1 MSNILIIKLGSL
13 GDVVQISGALRDIR
27 EHHQNEKITILTTSK
42 YLNLFKNCPY
52 VDDCLEDE
60 RLPRYN
66 VFYLLRLKKSIN
78 SLNFN
83 KVYDLQNS
91 NRTNFYKKFLF
102 NIKDWSSSKDIP
114 ENKYNNSV
122 LQRFDEQLRKS
133 NIQTRYTLKPD
144 FSWAAVHTNNYN
156 LDTNK
161 KYILFFPFCSK
172 DLNHKRWPYFSEL
185 INLIKQNHSQY
196 ELVVAPGPGE
206 IEEAKSFKIRVALNN
221 NSALDFFELASL
233 IKKSHLVIANDTG
246 PAHMAAHLGAKGFAL
261 FGPHTTPEKVSIER
275 EKFIALQT
283 TDLKSLFADRVYA
296 LIKSS
301 ITKLRRL
308 AYFLITSFQ

>member
-27 EHHQNEKITILTTSK
+27 EHHKNEKITILTTSK
-42 YLNLFKNCPY
+42 YINLFKNCPY
-52 VDDCLEDE
+52 VDNCLEDE

-66 VFYLLRLKKSIN
+66 IFYLLRLRKIIN

-91 NRTNFYKKFLF
+91 NRTNFYRKFLF
-102 NIKDWSSSKDIP
+102 NVKNWSSSRDIS

-122 LQRFDEQLRKS
+122 LQRFDVQLRKS
-133 NIQTRYTLKPD
+133 NIQTLYTLKPD
-144 FSWAAVHTNNYN
+144 FSWAAEKANNYN
-156 LDTNK
+156 LNTDK
-161 KYILFFPFCSK
+161 KYILFFPFCSR
-172 DLNHKRWPYFSEL
+172 DLIHKRWPYFSEL
-185 INLIKQNHSQY
+185 INLIKQNHPEYS
-196 ELVVAPGPGE
+196 LVVAPGPGE
-206 IEEAKSFKIRVALNN
+206 IEEAKSLDIKIALNN
-221 NSALDFFELASL
+221 NLSLNFFELASL

-246 PAHMAAHLGAKGFAL
+246 PAHMAAHLGARGFTL

-283 TDLKSLFADRVYA
+283 MDLKSLFADRVYA

-301 ITKLRRL
+301 I
-308 AYFLITSFQ
+308 IN

>member
-27 EHHQNEKITILTTSK
+27 EHHKNEKITILTTSK

-66 VFYLLRLKKSIN
+66 IFYLFRLRKIVN

-91 NRTNFYKKFLF
+91 NRTSFYRKFIF
-102 NIKDWSSSKDIP
+102 NVKDWSSSKDIP

-133 NIQTRYTLKPD
+133 NIQTFYTLKPD
-144 FSWAAVHTNNYN
+144 FSWAAEKANSYN
-156 LDTNK
+156 LDTDK
-161 KYILFFPFCSK
+161 KYVLFFPFCSK
-172 DLNHKRWPYFSEL
+172 DLTHKRWPYFSEL
-185 INLIKQNHSQY
+185 INLIKKNHPQY
-196 ELVVAPGPGE
+196 ALVVAPGPGE
-206 IEEAKSFKIRVALNN
+206 IEEAKSLEIKIALNN
-221 NSALDFFELASL
+221 NLPLNFFELASL

-246 PAHMAAHLGAKGFAL
+246 PAHMAAHLGARGFTL

-283 TDLKSLFADRVYA
+283 MDLKSLFADRVYA

-301 ITKLRRL
+301 ITN
-308 AYFLITSFQ
+308 

>member
-27 EHHQNEKITILTTSK
+27 EHHKNEKITILTTSK
-42 YLNLFKNCPY
+42 YINLFKNCPY
-52 VDDCLEDE
+52 VDNCLEDE

-66 VFYLLRLKKSIN
+66 IFYLLRLRKIIN

-91 NRTNFYKKFLF
+91 NRTNFYRKFLF
-102 NIKDWSSSKDIP
+102 NVKNWSSSRDIP

-133 NIQTRYTLKPD
+133 NIKTLYTLKPD
-144 FSWAAVHTNNYN
+144 FSWAAEKANNYN
-156 LDTNK
+156 LNTDK
-161 KYILFFPFCSK
+161 KYILFFPFCSR
-172 DLNHKRWPYFSEL
+172 DLIHKRWPYFSEL
-185 INLIKQNHSQY
+185 INLIKQNHPEYS
-196 ELVVAPGPGE
+196 LVVAPGPGE
-206 IEEAKSFKIRVALNN
+206 IEEAKSLDVKIAINN
-221 NSALDFFELASL
+221 NLPLNFFELASL

-246 PAHMAAHLGAKGFAL
+246 PAHMAAHLGARGFAL

-283 TDLKSLFADRVYA
+283 MDLKSLFADRVYA

-301 ITKLRRL
+301 I
-308 AYFLITSFQ
+308 IN

>member
-27 EHHQNEKITILTTSK
+27 EHHKNEKITILTTSK

-52 VDDCLEDE
+52 VDDCLEDK

-66 VFYLLRLKKSIN
+66 IFYLLRLRKIVN

-91 NRTNFYKKFLF
+91 NRTSFYRRYIF

-133 NIQTRYTLKPD
+133 NIQCLYTLKPD
-144 FSWAAVHTNNYN
+144 FSWAAEKANSYN
-156 LDTNK
+156 LDTDK
-161 KYILFFPFCSK
+161 KYVLFFPFCSK
-172 DLNHKRWPYFSEL
+172 DLIHKRWPYFSEL
-185 INLIKQNHSQY
+185 INLIKKNHPQY
-196 ELVVAPGPGE
+196 ALVVAPGPGE
-206 IEEAKSFKIRVALNN
+206 IEEAKSLDVKIALNN
-221 NSALDFFELASL
+221 NLPLNFFELASL

-246 PAHMAAHLGAKGFAL
+246 PAHMAAHLGARGFTL

-283 TDLKSLFADRVYA
+283 MDLKSLFADRVYA

-301 ITKLRRL
+301 ITN
-308 AYFLITSFQ
+308 

>member
-13 GDVVQISGALRDIR
+13 GDVVQISGVLRDIR
-27 EHHQNEKITILTTSK
+27 EHHKNEKITILTTSK

-66 VFYLLRLKKSIN
+66 IFYLLKLKKIIN
-78 SLNFN
+78 ALNFV

-91 NRTNFYKKFLF
+91 NRTNFYRKFLF

-144 FSWAAVHTNNYN
+144 FSWAAGQANNYN

-161 KYILFFPFCSK
+161 KYILLFPFCSR
-172 DLNHKRWPYFSEL
+172 DLIHKRWPYFSEL
-185 INLIKQNHSQY
+185 INLIKQNHPQY
-196 ELVVAPGPGE
+196 ALVVAPGPGE
-206 IEEAKSFKIRVALNN
+206 IEEAKSFNIKIALNN
-221 NSALDFFELASL
+221 NLPLNFFELASL

-246 PAHMAAHLGAKGFAL
+246 PAHMAAHLGARGFTL

-283 TDLKSLFADRVYA
+283 MDLKSLFADRVYA

-301 ITKLRRL
+301 I
-308 AYFLITSFQ
+308 IN

>member
-27 EHHQNEKITILTTSK
+27 EHHKNEKITILTTSK

-52 VDDCLEDE
+52 IDDCLEDE

-66 VFYLLRLKKSIN
+66 IFYLLRLKKNIN

-91 NRTNFYKKFLF
+91 NRTNFYRKFLF
-102 NIKDWSSSKDIP
+102 NIKDWSTSKDIP
-114 ENKYNNSV
+114 DNKYNNSV

-144 FSWAAVHTNNYN
+144 FSWATQHANNYN
-156 LDTNK
+156 LDTIK

-172 DLNHKRWPYFSEL
+172 DLIHKRWPYFSEL
-185 INLIKQNHSQY
+185 ISLIKQNHPQY

-206 IEEAKSFKIRVALNN
+206 IEEAKSLNIKVALKNN
-221 NSALDFFELASL
+221 LALNFFELASL

-246 PAHMAAHLGAKGFAL
+246 PAHMAAHLGAKGFTL

-283 TDLKSLFADRVYA
+283 MDLKSLFADRVYA

-301 ITKLRRL
+301 I
-308 AYFLITSFQ
+308 IS

>member
-27 EHHQNEKITILTTSK
+27 EHHKNEKITILTTSK
-42 YLNLFKNCPY
+42 YINLFKNCPY
-52 VDDCLEDE
+52 VDNCLEDE

-66 VFYLLRLKKSIN
+66 IFYLLRLRKIIN

-91 NRTNFYKKFLF
+91 NRTNFYRKFLF
-102 NIKDWSSSKDIP
+102 NVKNWSSSRDIP

-122 LQRFDEQLRKS
+122 LKRFDEQLRKS
-133 NIQTRYTLKPD
+133 NIQTLYTLKPD
-144 FSWAAVHTNNYN
+144 FSWAAEKANNYN
-156 LDTNK
+156 LDTDK
-161 KYILFFPFCSK
+161 KYILFFPFCSR
-172 DLNHKRWPYFSEL
+172 DLIHKRWPYFSEL
-185 INLIKQNHSQY
+185 INLIKQNHPEYS
-196 ELVVAPGPGE
+196 LVVAPGPGE
-206 IEEAKSFKIRVALNN
+206 IEEAKSLDVKIAINN
-221 NSALDFFELASL
+221 NLPLNFFELASL

-246 PAHMAAHLGAKGFAL
+246 PAHMAAHLGARGFTL

-283 TDLKSLFADRVYA
+283 MDLKSLFADRVYA

-301 ITKLRRL
+301 I
-308 AYFLITSFQ
+308 IN

>member
-27 EHHQNEKITILTTSK
+27 EHHKNEKITILTTSK
-42 YLNLFKNCPY
+42 YINLFKNCPY
-52 VDDCLEDE
+52 VDNCLEDE

-66 VFYLLRLKKSIN
+66 IFYLLRLRKIIN

-91 NRTNFYKKFLF
+91 NRTNFYRKFLF
-102 NIKDWSSSKDIP
+102 NVKNWSSSRDVP

-133 NIQTRYTLKPD
+133 NIQTFYTLKPD
-144 FSWAAVHTNNYN
+144 FSWAAEKANNYN
-156 LDTNK
+156 LDTDK
-161 KYILFFPFCSK
+161 KYILFFPFCSR
-172 DLNHKRWPYFSEL
+172 DLIHKRWPYFSEL
-185 INLIKQNHSQY
+185 INLIKQNHPEYS
-196 ELVVAPGPGE
+196 LVVAPGPGE
-206 IEEAKSFKIRVALNN
+206 IEEAKSLDIKIALNN
-221 NSALDFFELASL
+221 NLPLNFFELASL

-246 PAHMAAHLGAKGFAL
+246 PAHMAAHLGARGFTL

-283 TDLKSLFADRVYA
+283 MDLKSLFADRVYA

-301 ITKLRRL
+301 I
-308 AYFLITSFQ
+308 IN

>member
-27 EHHQNEKITILTTSK
+27 EHHKNEKITILTTSK
-42 YLNLFKNCPY
+42 YINLFKNCPY
-52 VDDCLEDE
+52 IDDCLEDE

-66 VFYLLRLKKSIN
+66 IFYLLRLRKIIN

-91 NRTNFYKKFLF
+91 NRTNFYRKFLF
-102 NIKDWSSSKDIP
+102 NVKNWSSSRDIP

-133 NIQTRYTLKPD
+133 NIQTLYTLKPD
-144 FSWAAVHTNNYN
+144 FSWAAEKANNYN
-156 LDTNK
+156 LDTDK
-161 KYILFFPFCSK
+161 KYILFFPFCSR
-172 DLNHKRWPYFSEL
+172 DLIHKRWPYFSEL
-185 INLIKQNHSQY
+185 INLIKQNHPQY
-196 ELVVAPGPGE
+196 SLVVAPGPGE
-206 IEEAKSFKIRVALNN
+206 IEEAKSLDIKIALNN
-221 NSALDFFELASL
+221 NLPLNFFELASL

-246 PAHMAAHLGAKGFAL
+246 PAHMAAHLGARGFTL

-283 TDLKSLFADRVYA
+283 MDLKSLFADRVYA

-301 ITKLRRL
+301 I
-308 AYFLITSFQ
+308 IN

>member
-27 EHHQNEKITILTTSK
+27 EHHKNEKITILTTSK

-52 VDDCLEDE
+52 IDDCLEDE

-66 VFYLLRLKKSIN
+66 IFYLLRLKKNIN

-91 NRTNFYKKFLF
+91 NRTNFYRKFLF
-102 NIKDWSSSKDIP
+102 NIKDWSTSKDIP
-114 ENKYNNSV
+114 DNKYNNSV

-133 NIQTRYTLKPD
+133 NIETRYTLKPD
-144 FSWAAVHTNNYN
+144 FNWAAQHANNYN
-156 LDTNK
+156 LDTIK

-172 DLNHKRWPYFSEL
+172 DLIHKRWPYFSEL
-185 INLIKQNHSQY
+185 ISLIKQNHPQY

-206 IEEAKSFKIRVALNN
+206 IEEAKSLNIKVALNN
-221 NSALDFFELASL
+221 NLALNFFELASL

-301 ITKLRRL
+301 IL
-308 AYFLITSFQ
+308 S

>member
-27 EHHQNEKITILTTSK
+27 EHHKNEKITILTTSK

-52 VDDCLEDE
+52 VDESLEDQ

-66 VFYLLRLKKSIN
+66 IFYLLRLKKTIN
-78 SLNFN
+78 SLSFN

-91 NRTNFYKKFLF
+91 NRTNFYRKFLF
-102 NIKDWSSSKDIP
+102 NIKDWSSSNDIK

-122 LQRFDEQLRKS
+122 LKRFDEQLRKS
-133 NIQTRYTLKPD
+133 NIQTHYTLKPD
-144 FSWAAVHTNNYN
+144 FSWAAEKANNYN
-156 LDTNK
+156 LETDK

-172 DLNHKRWPYFSEL
+172 DLIHKRWPYFFEL
-185 INLIKQNHSQY
+185 VNLIKKNHPQY

-206 IEEAKSFKIRVALNN
+206 IQEAKSFNIKIALNN
-221 NSALDFFELASL
+221 NLALDFFELASL

-246 PAHMAAHLGAKGFAL
+246 PAHMAAHLGAKGFTL
-261 FGPHTTPEKVSIER
+261 FGPHTTPEKVSIQR
-275 EKFIALQT
+275 EKFVALQT
-283 TDLKSLFADRVYA
+283 MDLKSLLADRVYA

-301 ITKLRRL
+301 ITN
-308 AYFLITSFQ
+308 

>member
-27 EHHQNEKITILTTSK
+27 EHHKNEKITILTTSK
-42 YLNLFKNCPY
+42 YINLFKNCPY
-52 VDDCLEDE
+52 VDNCLEDE

-66 VFYLLRLKKSIN
+66 IFYLLRLRKIIN

-91 NRTNFYKKFLF
+91 NRTNFYRKFLF
-102 NIKDWSSSKDIP
+102 NVKNWSSSRDIP

-133 NIQTRYTLKPD
+133 NIKTLYTLKPD
-144 FSWAAVHTNNYN
+144 FSWAAEKANNYN
-156 LDTNK
+156 LDTDK
-161 KYILFFPFCSK
+161 KYILFFPFCSR
-172 DLNHKRWPYFSEL
+172 DLIHKRWPYFSEL
-185 INLIKQNHSQY
+185 INLIKQNHPEYS
-196 ELVVAPGPGE
+196 LVVAPGPGE
-206 IEEAKSFKIRVALNN
+206 IEEAKSLDIKIALNN
-221 NSALDFFELASL
+221 NLSLNFFELASL

-246 PAHMAAHLGAKGFAL
+246 PAHMAAHLGARGFTL

-283 TDLKSLFADRVYA
+283 MDLKSLFADRVYA

-301 ITKLRRL
+301 I
-308 AYFLITSFQ
+308 IN

>member
-13 GDVVQISGALRDIR
+13 GDVVQISGALKDIR
-27 EHHQNEKITILTTSK
+27 EHHKNEKITILTTSK

-52 VDDCLEDE
+52 VDACLEDE

-66 VFYLLRLKKSIN
+66 IFYLLKLRKLIN
-78 SLNFN
+78 SLNFT

-91 NRTNFYKKFLF
+91 NRTNFYRKFIF
-102 NIKDWSSSKDIP
+102 NIGDWSSSKDIS
-114 ENKYNNSV
+114 ESKYNSSV

-144 FSWAAVHTNNYN
+144 FSWAADKANNYN
-156 LDTNK
+156 LDTDK

-172 DLNHKRWPYFSEL
+172 DLIHKRWPYFSEL
-185 INLIKQNHSQY
+185 INLIKKNHSEF
-196 ELVVAPGPGE
+196 ELVVAPGPDE
-206 IEEAKSFKIRVALNN
+206 IVEAKSLNIKIALNN
-221 NSALDFFELASL
+221 NSALNFFELASL

-246 PAHMAAHLGAKGFAL
+246 PAHMAAHLGARGFAL

-283 TDLKSLFADRVYA
+283 MDLKSLFADRVYA

-301 ITKLRRL
+301 ITN
-308 AYFLITSFQ
+308 

>member
-27 EHHQNEKITILTTSK
+27 EHHKNEKITILTTSK
-42 YLNLFKNCPY
+42 YINLFKNCPY
-52 VDDCLEDE
+52 VDNCLEDE

-66 VFYLLRLKKSIN
+66 IFYLLRLRKIIN

-91 NRTNFYKKFLF
+91 DRTNFYRKLLF

-122 LQRFDEQLRKS
+122 LQRFDEQLKKS
-133 NIQTRYTLKPD
+133 NIQTIYTLKPD
-144 FSWAAVHTNNYN
+144 FSWAAEKANNYN
-156 LDTNK
+156 LNTDK
-161 KYILFFPFCSK
+161 KYILFFPFCSR
-172 DLNHKRWPYFSEL
+172 DLIHKRWPYFSEL
-185 INLIKQNHSQY
+185 INLIKQNHPEYS
-196 ELVVAPGPGE
+196 LVVAPGPGE
-206 IEEAKSFKIRVALNN
+206 IEEAKSLDVKIAINN
-221 NSALDFFELASL
+221 NLPLNFFELASL

-246 PAHMAAHLGAKGFAL
+246 PAHMAAHLGARGFTL

-283 TDLKSLFADRVYA
+283 MDLKSLFADRVYA

-301 ITKLRRL
+301 I
-308 AYFLITSFQ
+308 IN

>member
-27 EHHQNEKITILTTSK
+27 EHHKNEKITILTTSK

-66 VFYLLRLKKSIN
+66 IFYLLRLRKIVN

-91 NRTNFYKKFLF
+91 NRTSFYRKFLF
-102 NIKDWSSSKDIP
+102 NVKDWSSSKDIP

-133 NIQTRYTLKPD
+133 NIQTLYTLKPD
-144 FSWAAVHTNNYN
+144 FSWAAEKANSYN
-156 LDTNK
+156 LDTDK
-161 KYILFFPFCSK
+161 KYVLFFPFCSK
-172 DLNHKRWPYFSEL
+172 DLIHKRWPYFSEL
-185 INLIKQNHSQY
+185 INLIKKNHPQY
-196 ELVVAPGPGE
+196 ALVVAPGPGE
-206 IEEAKSFKIRVALNN
+206 IEEAKSLDIKIALNN
-221 NSALDFFELASL
+221 NLPLNFFELASL

-246 PAHMAAHLGAKGFAL
+246 PAHMAAHLGARGFTL

-283 TDLKSLFADRVYA
+283 MDLKSLFADRVYA

-301 ITKLRRL
+301 ITN
-308 AYFLITSFQ
+308 

>member
-27 EHHQNEKITILTTSK
+27 EHHKNEKITILTTSK

-52 VDDCLEDE
+52 VDDCLEDK

-66 VFYLLRLKKSIN
+66 IFYLLRLRKIVN

-91 NRTNFYKKFLF
+91 NRTSFYRKFLF

-133 NIQTRYTLKPD
+133 NIQSLYTLKPD
-144 FSWAAVHTNNYN
+144 FSWAAEKANSYN
-156 LDTNK
+156 LDTDK
-161 KYILFFPFCSK
+161 KYVLFFPFCSK
-172 DLNHKRWPYFSEL
+172 DLIHKRWPYFSEL
-185 INLIKQNHSQY
+185 INLIKKNHPQY
-196 ELVVAPGPGE
+196 ALVVAPGPGE
-206 IEEAKSFKIRVALNN
+206 IEEAKSLDIKIALNN
-221 NSALDFFELASL
+221 NLPLNFFELASL

-246 PAHMAAHLGAKGFAL
+246 PAHMAAHLGARGFTL

-283 TDLKSLFADRVYA
+283 MDLKSLFADRVYA

-301 ITKLRRL
+301 ITN
-308 AYFLITSFQ
+308 

>member
-27 EHHQNEKITILTTSK
+27 EHHKNEKITILTTSK

-91 NRTNFYKKFLF
+91 NRTNFYRKFLF

-114 ENKYNNSV
+114 EKKYNNSV

-144 FSWAAVHTNNYN
+144 FSWAAEKSNNYN

-172 DLNHKRWPYFSEL
+172 DLIHKRWPYFSEL

-206 IEEAKSFKIRVALNN
+206 IEEAKSLDVKIAINN
-221 NSALDFFELASL
+221 NLPLNFFELASL

-246 PAHMAAHLGAKGFAL
+246 PAHMAAHLGARGFTL

-283 TDLKSLFADRVYA
+283 MDLKSLFADRVYA

-301 ITKLRRL
+301 I
-308 AYFLITSFQ
+308 IN

>member
-27 EHHQNEKITILTTSK
+27 EHHRNEKITILTTSK
-42 YLNLFKNCPY
+42 YINLFKNCPY
-52 VDDCLEDE
+52 VDNCLEDE

-66 VFYLLRLKKSIN
+66 IFYLLRLRKIIN

-91 NRTNFYKKFLF
+91 NRTNFYRKFLF
-102 NIKDWSSSKDIP
+102 NVKNWSSSRDIP

-133 NIQTRYTLKPD
+133 NIKTLYTLKPD
-144 FSWAAVHTNNYN
+144 FSWAAEKANNYN
-156 LDTNK
+156 LDTDK
-161 KYILFFPFCSK
+161 KYILFFPFCSR
-172 DLNHKRWPYFSEL
+172 DLIHKRWPYFSEL
-185 INLIKQNHSQY
+185 INLIKQNHPEYS
-196 ELVVAPGPGE
+196 LVVAPGPGE
-206 IEEAKSFKIRVALNN
+206 IEEAKSLDIKIAINN
-221 NSALDFFELASL
+221 NLPLNFFELASL

-246 PAHMAAHLGAKGFAL
+246 PAHMAAHLGARGFTL

-275 EKFIALQT
+275 EKFLALQT
-283 TDLKSLFADRVYA
+283 MDLKSLFADRVYA

-301 ITKLRRL
+301 I
-308 AYFLITSFQ
+308 IN

>member
-27 EHHQNEKITILTTSK
+27 EHHKNAKITILTTSK
-42 YLNLFKNCPY
+42 YLNLFRDCPY
-52 VDDCLEDE
+52 IDNCLEDE

-66 VFYLLRLKKSIN
+66 IFYLLRLKKIVN
-78 SLNFN
+78 SLNFT

-102 NIKDWSSSKDIP
+102 NIKDWSCSKDIP
-114 ENKYNNSV
+114 ENQYNNSV
-122 LQRFDEQLRKS
+122 LKRFDEQLRKS
-133 NIQTRYTLKPD
+133 NIETRYTLKPD
-144 FSWAAVHTNNYN
+144 FSWAAERANNYKLN
-156 LDTNK
+156 TDK

-172 DLNHKRWPYFSEL
+172 ELVHKRWPYFPEL
-185 INLIKQNHSQY
+185 INMIKQNHAQY
-196 ELVVAPGPGE
+196 ELVVAPGPDE
-206 IEEAKSFKIRVALNN
+206 IEEAKSFNIMIALNEN
-221 NSALDFFELASL
+221 LPLNFFELASL

-246 PAHMAAHLGAKGFAL
+246 PAHMAAHLGARGFTL

-275 EKFIALQT
+275 ERFIALQT
-283 TDLKSLFADRVYA
+283 MDLKSLYADRVYA

-301 ITKLRRL
+301 I
-308 AYFLITSFQ
+308 IN

>member
-27 EHHQNEKITILTTSK
+27 EHHKNEKITILTTSK

-52 VDDCLEDE
+52 IDDCLEDE

-66 VFYLLRLKKSIN
+66 IFYLLRLKKNIN

-91 NRTNFYKKFLF
+91 NRTNFYRKFLF

-144 FSWAAVHTNNYN
+144 FSWSAEQANNYN
-156 LDTNK
+156 LDTDK
-161 KYILFFPFCSK
+161 KYILLFPFCSR
-172 DLNHKRWPYFSEL
+172 DLIHKRWPYFSEL
-185 INLIKQNHSQY
+185 INLIKQNHPQY

-206 IEEAKSFKIRVALNN
+206 IEEAKSFNIKIALNN
-221 NSALDFFELASL
+221 NLPLNFFELASL

-246 PAHMAAHLGAKGFAL
+246 PAHMAAHLGARGFTL

-283 TDLKSLFADRVYA
+283 MDLKSLFADRVYA

-301 ITKLRRL
+301 I
-308 AYFLITSFQ
+308 IS

>member
-27 EHHQNEKITILTTSK
+27 EHHKNEKITILTTSK
-42 YLNLFKNCPY
+42 YINLFKNCPY
-52 VDDCLEDE
+52 VDNCLEDE

-66 VFYLLRLKKSIN
+66 IFYLLRLRKIIN

-91 NRTNFYKKFLF
+91 NRTNFYRKFLF
-102 NIKDWSSSKDIP
+102 NVKNWSSSRDIP

-133 NIQTRYTLKPD
+133 NIKTLYTLKPD
-144 FSWAAVHTNNYN
+144 FSWAAEKANNYN
-156 LDTNK
+156 LDTDK
-161 KYILFFPFCSK
+161 KYILFFPFCSR
-172 DLNHKRWPYFSEL
+172 DLIHKRWPYFSEL
-185 INLIKQNHSQY
+185 INLIKQNHPEYS
-196 ELVVAPGPGE
+196 LVVAPGPGE
-206 IEEAKSFKIRVALNN
+206 IEEAKSLDIKIALNN
-221 NSALDFFELASL
+221 NLPLNFFELASL

-246 PAHMAAHLGAKGFAL
+246 PAHMAAHLGARGFTL

-283 TDLKSLFADRVYA
+283 MDLKSLFADRVYA

-301 ITKLRRL
+301 I
-308 AYFLITSFQ
+308 IN

>member
-27 EHHQNEKITILTTSK
+27 EHHKNEKITILTTSK
-42 YLNLFKNCPY
+42 YLNLFRNCPY

-66 VFYLLRLKKSIN
+66 VFYLLRLRKIVN

-91 NRTNFYKKFLF
+91 NRTSFYRKFLF
-102 NIKDWSSSKDIP
+102 NIKEWSSSKDIP

-122 LQRFDEQLRKS
+122 LQRFGEQLRKS
-133 NIQTRYTLKPD
+133 NIKTLYTLKPD
-144 FSWAAVHTNNYN
+144 FSWAAEKANSYN
-156 LDTNK
+156 LDTDK
-161 KYILFFPFCSK
+161 KYVLFFPFCSK
-172 DLNHKRWPYFSEL
+172 DLIHKRWPYFSEL
-185 INLIKQNHSQY
+185 INLIKKNHPQY
-196 ELVVAPGPGE
+196 ALVVAPGPGE
-206 IEEAKSFKIRVALNN
+206 IEEAKSLNIKIALNN
-221 NSALDFFELASL
+221 NLPLNFFELASL

-246 PAHMAAHLGAKGFAL
+246 PAHMAAHLGARGFTL
-261 FGPHTTPEKVSIER
+261 FGTHTTPEKVSIER

-283 TDLKSLFADRVYA
+283 MDLKSLFADRVYA

-301 ITKLRRL
+301 I
-308 AYFLITSFQ
+308 IN

>member
-27 EHHQNEKITILTTSK
+27 EHHKNEKITILTTSK
-42 YLNLFKNCPY
+42 YINLFKNCPY
-52 VDDCLEDE
+52 VDNCLEDE

-66 VFYLLRLKKSIN
+66 IFYLLRLRKIIN

-91 NRTNFYKKFLF
+91 NRTNFYRKFLI
-102 NIKDWSSSKDIP
+102 NVKNWSSSRDIP

-133 NIQTRYTLKPD
+133 NIKTLYTLKPD
-144 FSWAAVHTNNYN
+144 FSWAAEKANNYN
-156 LDTNK
+156 LNTDK
-161 KYILFFPFCSK
+161 KYILFFPFCSR
-172 DLNHKRWPYFSEL
+172 DLIHKRWPYFSEL
-185 INLIKQNHSQY
+185 INLIKQNHPEYS
-196 ELVVAPGPGE
+196 LVVAPGPGE
-206 IEEAKSFKIRVALNN
+206 IEEAKSLDIKIAINN
-221 NSALDFFELASL
+221 NLPLNFFELASL

-246 PAHMAAHLGAKGFAL
+246 PAHMAAHLGARGFTL

-283 TDLKSLFADRVYA
+283 MDLKSLFADRVYA

-301 ITKLRRL
+301 I
-308 AYFLITSFQ
+308 IN